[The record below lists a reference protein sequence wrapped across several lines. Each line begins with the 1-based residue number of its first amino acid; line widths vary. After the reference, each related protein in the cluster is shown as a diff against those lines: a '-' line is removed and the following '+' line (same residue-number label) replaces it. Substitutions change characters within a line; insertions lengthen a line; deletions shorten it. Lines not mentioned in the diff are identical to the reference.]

1 MSRDVLWWSS
11 PPRPVMILPCRG
23 PVLPRV
29 RIDAVLALSAQLV
42 RGLAHRPTN
51 ATTRQA
57 ELDQGLSRV
66 LVIGLETIS
75 DSGHN
80 ADARNK
86 FGVSLLLATLGWL
99 RVVLGVLNLQMRQN
113 HLEIR
118 TAPQIQARLYYKLQC
133 QTHGTMPRSPVTDP
147 GSFP

>member
-11 PPRPVMILPCRG
+11 PPRPVIILPCRG

-75 DSGHN
+75 DSGFN
-80 ADARNK
+80 ADARNQ
-86 FGVSLLLATLGWL
+86 FVVCLLLVTLGWL
-99 RVVLGVLNLQMRQN
+99 RVVLGVLNLQMREFQ
-113 HLEIR
+113 
-118 TAPQIQARLYYKLQC
+118 
-133 QTHGTMPRSPVTDP
+133 P
-147 GSFP
+147 GIS